1 LIWIVEGIA
10 EESLFV
16 FGFWTARKNEK
27 ENRFGLYL
35 INLLMPY
42 ANLYAQG
49 IINVNK
55 EISHMHEIYKHPKR
69 CV

>member
-1 LIWIVEGIA
+1 MDRRGDRRREPLC
-10 EESLFV
+10 
-16 FGFWTARKNEK
+16 FWFLKKRN

>member
-1 LIWIVEGIA
+1 LEIGELKKKG
-10 EESLFV
+10 
-16 FGFWTARKNEK
+16 
-27 ENRFGLYL
+27 NRFVLYL

-42 ANLYAQG
+42 ANLYTQG

-69 CV
+69 FVDYF